1 VDETDDVRAAADAI
15 AATATTPPPS
25 ERVDEATAG
34 GEAATPRRIVVM
46 GVSGSGKSTIG
57 ALVAT
62 ALGIPFVDGDSLH
75 PLTNVEKM
83 AAGVPLD
90 DDDRWPWL
98 RTVGRAL
105 ADSGDAGL
113 VLACSALKRSYRDAI
128 RTEAPDVLF
137 LHLHGERDVLA
148 RRLEARSGHFMP
160 PSLLDSQFAILEPL
174 ADDERAVVVDV
185 DAEVTAIVDAAVDG
199 VRRS

>member
-1 VDETDDVRAAADAI
+1 MDETPSVSTTSGGSDA
-15 AATATTPPPS
+15 
-25 ERVDEATAG
+25 V
-34 GEAATPRRIVVM
+34 GEPHRIVVM

-57 ALVAT
+57 ALVAA
-62 ALGIPFVDGDSLH
+62 ALAVPFVDGDSLH

-83 AAGVPLD
+83 AAGRPLD

-105 ADSGDAGL
+105 GDSRDDGL
-113 VLACSALKRSYRDAI
+113 VVACSALKRSYRDAI

-137 LHLHGERDVLA
+137 LHLDGDREVLA
-148 RRLEARSGHFMP
+148 RRLEGRSGHFMP

-174 ADDERAVVVDV
+174 AADERAVVVDV
-185 DAEVTAIVDAAVDG
+185 DAEVPAIVEAAVRG
-199 VRRS
+199 IRSL